1 MSLNYAQ
8 PLNLLVS
15 GTTIPVRP
23 TVSKK
28 TSNTYFALLTP
39 TAKGRVDT
47 GFGVKVPAMAK
58 ALPKSV
64 TLIDQDGTELV
75 LSLEKAPSTYIDRDT
90 KVVKERKNPGVRH
103 QSKVT
108 LSGEEKQV
116 KVSISDVGN
125 DAWNLK
131 VTVSGISG
139 GGGGGSQVRQ
149 VSDL

>member
-1 MSLNYAQ
+1 MSLNTTL
-8 PLNLLVS
+8 PLTLLVA

-23 TVSKK
+23 TVSAR
-28 TSNTYFALLTP
+28 TNNTYFALLTP
-39 TAKGRVDT
+39 TKNGRKDT

-58 ALPKSV
+58 SLPKSV

-75 LSLEKAPSTYIDRDT
+75 LSLEAAPSTYIDRDT
-90 KVVKERKNPGVRH
+90 KVEKVRKNPGVRH

-125 DAWNLK
+125 SAWNLK

-139 GGGGGSQVRQ
+139 GGASGSPVRQ